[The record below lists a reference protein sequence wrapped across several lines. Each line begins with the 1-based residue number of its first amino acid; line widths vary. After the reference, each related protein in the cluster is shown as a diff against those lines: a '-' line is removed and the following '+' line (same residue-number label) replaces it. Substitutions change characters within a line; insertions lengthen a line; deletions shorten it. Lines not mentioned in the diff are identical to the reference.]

1 MVNRLDVGLDDW
13 RNNRSSGS
21 ISSSGSSR
29 LSTPKISSRLDSDLD
44 EWKKKRK
51 IQAEQESARIAE
63 EERLKA
69 EQTTPPV
76 AKPVD
81 QMEYEKKS
89 WEDRTLFE
97 KTKSVIKEIP
107 NTILKVAEPASKK
120 YNDFWTKN
128 SLAFNERYREPDPTG
143 QGAWKNP
150 TLEKYNDPNTSEEEK
165 DLIRKQVAENDIQD
179 DPILQKLNTETG
191 KKITTFIV
199 DKTSNLGIKEQ
210 AFKEAIN
217 PFSDRTYKEAYDEMI
232 TKRNDPNNNMFQRV
246 AFGLQDSGFQ
256 SLIGTALYV
265 IPYVGKPLANAYY
278 AAISAGSQIKEKGRA
293 ESTTDIMIDTAGDNL
308 LSGVAESLLKSVSK
322 VGAKGL
328 WGGIQNFSK
337 GFKVEGS
344 TEVLQTLGKL
354 GNAYMNSPTDED
366 RAKVI
371 QDTKEY
377 ITKGGMVEELAVAG
391 ISGGGITSLAGA
403 LNNQQTNP
411 NIIEVKGETPI
422 EEEEP
427 LPKEEAPVT
436 VPVEN
441 QDKITGFLDTISKG
455 DTATIEETASTLSS
469 EELNQVVSVLD
480 RASEQGT
487 PAQKAVIA
495 EHKSLVQGLAENKNK
510 KITGTIGRD
519 IMEDSKTFNDL
530 NETERSEAV
539 KIIDKMSEA
548 EHETAPKAKAMRET
562 INSNNSIIKEA
573 IERTGEM
580 KEELLK
586 KKKVAETP
594 QEKKEIQT
602 QIDELDDQKFAF
614 KRAENKT
621 DISDVIET
629 MSPELVKSMKNL
641 TQTENGRII
650 TNNKQSYE
658 RTNNNLGRTNN
669 AGGNAGSLSVGKNKP
684 TGVGVGSQANGSK
697 EGRVGS
703 NNVSDNGKRVSDRQ
717 QLTKEHTEQQLS
729 DEDMLSGEK
738 TSQTQQLKPI
748 TVAGKEKIKT
758 STEKAVYGREAVRF
772 MKGKYENTPF
782 TTNGII
788 FELSDIGENEAEKAD
803 ELSLERVKEF
813 IEEAKANK
821 YELSAPFGYVNG
833 QIGVD
838 LVFKAGKKNVVIQG
852 RYYNY
857 LSKKYK
863 NLRLIAN
870 NPNDPVAIYN
880 GDNFEGVIMPL
891 AEDEDMPIINFP
903 KKEQNISK
911 IEGFGEIDFDN
922 ATFKPE
928 KGVEK
933 DSQFKAM
940 SLDLVNDILELK
952 NKTEKEFDKAI
963 KGLSQRFQ
971 IEIYKIY
978 ENKYGEY
985 PIGFINLSDN
995 PFEWQHEEAGSIVW
1009 EVAQAETDPVETLV
1023 SPNLDD
1029 IIETLHNL
1037 KSRGKSSKIIQSDI
1051 QYDVEGTR
1059 PNTETKKYTKAEIEE
1074 LAMSKDEFT
1083 EAEKNI
1089 LRQYEGSGGQKD
1101 GEGRGVLDEY
1111 YTPKPIID
1119 KIWKLVEQNIDG
1131 NIDSVIEPS
1140 VGTGRFLEGAPKDA
1154 TKSGFET
1161 NPISAKI
1168 AKVLTGANIVNMP
1181 FEDMF
1186 IDPKGKKKDYPA
1198 GLISVVVGNPPYGSH
1213 RGKYKGL
1220 GEEPNIGRYEDYF
1233 IKRSLD
1239 LVRNGGI
1246 VAMVVPSGFLRGK
1259 IDYAKREIAKL
1270 GELVDAYRL
1279 PNGSFGT
1286 TDVGTDIVIFKK
1298 GLSSD
1303 TNMMREL
1310 TLNSNDEFFTQ
1321 NPDKVLG
1328 AEGERKGRFGMEKH
1342 VEGTL
1347 EEAMEKLTIDE
1358 VVAEQQAVEEFEDE
1372 DKEAVEMEQPFTP
1385 EIEKEAVKKT
1395 RIAKVKKTRAQVA
1408 KKDVLVKGVLKRNE
1422 EEPHIV
1428 EGIKKG
1434 AVKTFTQGEKLSE
1447 QDQKFLQLTEED
1459 GSINGMSLSETEKET
1474 LNQYEGN
1481 FYTDFNYYQGDI
1493 YDKLQVLEQEHNA
1506 GRIEDE
1512 QYERQKAGLEA
1523 IKPEAMPINKITL
1536 LPIDRLA
1543 KDIKRANGKSLID
1556 GFANWLE
1563 TLPYDA
1569 LEGSSRWEIAG
1580 YLNGQPVRGGSV
1592 EQNVKESTRR
1602 RRMGNKLFKKYY
1614 NEELEANDQQTIAD
1628 NFNKTFNSYVKP
1640 DYSEYPLDV
1649 ELFGKFYGKDFEM
1662 RDIQMEGAAFLVNK
1676 GVGLLAYEVGVGK
1689 TLAGIA
1695 AISNVMKKGWAKRPL
1710 IIVPKN
1716 LKSKWISDL
1725 AESMPNVKIN
1735 DLSNLGGNFKYKG
1748 KPEDLR
1754 IADGTIS
1761 VITED
1766 GFKRIGFQDDTYS
1779 RLTANLEDVLYEDK
1793 KKSKRSKEI
1802 DKAKTEEIIG
1812 KATRKTDFPL
1822 TFEQLG
1828 FDHITID
1835 EAHRSKNI
1843 FSKAK
1848 AKGEKG
1854 KSANEYGA
1862 IHGAMSERGLKTYLA
1877 TQYIL
1882 EQNNGRN
1889 VFLLTATP
1897 FSNSPIEIYSM
1908 LSLMA
1913 KKRLEG
1919 LGIKNINDFIS
1930 MFCEIET
1937 RYAIK
1942 ANGSVQLSDQVRKFT
1957 NLQQLQKLVREYI
1970 DFRTGE
1976 EAGVPR
1982 PTKRKITPHLK
1993 MNAMQAE
2000 YVEKAQ
2006 ELFSPKYKQ
2015 EGGTLLAISELQKI
2029 TFSPYLSR
2037 YFTGSVSNVSPKD
2050 IVENSPKIKYAVE
2063 AIKKAHEVNPNVGQ
2077 IIFSEKGVELFR
2089 PIRDYFIK
2097 ELKYKANEVEI
2108 IDSSCSDAVKDDI
2121 QDRFQNG
2128 EVKILLASGTVKEGV
2143 DLQKNSTDLYNLY
2156 LQWNPTDM
2164 IQAEGRTW
2172 RQGSYYDN
2180 VRIHYP
2186 LIQNSIDPFIFQK
2199 LEEKASRISN
2209 VFSYKGDSLDVS
2221 DIDFENM
2228 KFELITDPV
2237 MRVEAKYQY
2246 DKAEIDNKFTVAEA
2260 EIAFMERR
2268 TGKIAELKSDIESYT
2283 ERKKEAIAQDDES
2296 DVAYYSDKLTK
2307 RKAELKEEQDKL
2319 DKKGIKVEEVN
2330 KEIEAKKAELET
2342 IKAEREKLSEQLQ
2355 VDLEEAREQKYQVIS
2370 GTNDF
2375 NNMLDFMGN
2384 KEFFTHDGKEY
2395 IGRLP
2400 ASFKKGAIHDNVA
2413 DKDAYARLMMVRT
2426 PYAEFE
2432 KTTKKLLK
2440 QHGLKM
2446 NVEMFHSIMDTMTN
2460 EKVMGITWGDT
2471 IGAVEFVTAF
2481 TAHHEVLH
2489 AVEDA
2494 LIRSKIISRQMG
2506 YEIKQLPEFARFDI
2520 DTLNELT
2527 AKQVGGNSENMS
2539 EMREKRAELFEQ
2551 YVDRKQQL
2559 SLPQKL
2565 KEYFAYVF
2573 KQFLR
2578 VHGFLKQV
2586 GMMSFFDQLYYGK
2599 SKGEQTIIDQ
2609 NFIKRMTRYEM
2620 DEKGKMKK
2628 TLNLSELEI
2637 AMEFGGNL
2645 PSYKAEQ
2652 EAQEAPQK
2660 PLVKDGHISVSELY
2674 RRVYNEFYEGKVP
2687 AMNSLEDEKLTRG
2700 MTKRAFTLGKRYST
2714 KTTKENY
2721 KQVQKDV
2728 RNYIV
2733 KNIPPKHR
2741 GELLRAVINAKSKAD
2756 VDIVIDKVNEMVE
2769 KGKGREIAS
2778 QKKDL
2783 MKLVYEIFLARGMT
2797 EKSTGRVNGAML
2809 RQAVQHVAKND
2820 GRVKMR
2826 QLTVPEL
2833 EELKTIAQTLKQDK
2847 LGRIIL
2853 INEIKREKLNDLLP
2867 EELQGKEF
2875 VTMGDIE
2882 NSIVN
2887 SDISSGMFGLFN
2899 KNLLRAGR
2907 LAMIKNELTKK
2918 MYDKFTTADRNTAN
2932 QAEAFDKKIAEM
2944 YKKATGKLTSFR
2956 DKETDQKVIDYLE
2969 GRTNGETLNENEM
2982 ALANEIVQ
2990 FYADSIEVMKPNRL
3004 RKYYFTHTRQNFL
3017 ESVQSV
3023 GFKQTVSEFFNQ
3035 EFMQD
3040 FYSDLPPEIAANLEY
3055 IVANRVFNPFGLP
3068 RKGKRFSQDLRKAL
3082 QTYSRVYFTKKN
3094 FDKLYAQSNAVL
3106 TILPPNM
3113 QAFFRRYL
3121 QSSKGRPE
3129 GRAFN
3134 PAIKRV
3140 VEIATTWEYIKLLG
3154 GNLASGFFNIAVGLV
3169 DNYAAMGI
3177 ITKDS
3182 LVIGHGRY
3190 ITPKGYQMINKYRVT
3205 GQNITYEMTQLMHTI
3220 PEIGNKILFFQLGI
3234 GEHYLRGTAFL
3245 SLLTHEEFKAGEV
3258 SDKRMS
3264 EIRHRIGEAQPLY
3277 GKFDSPVYGRHVI
3290 GKTFYM
3296 FLTWLPTRIENWVNW
3311 VKGAGSAL
3319 KNEKSIM
3326 DKTINNKDLGKVI
3339 RFISAFI
3346 LMSLMFGDRDRWKR
3360 EVDQYKY
3367 LFSIGY
3373 WVNLMNPTT
3382 KPVWKDVINIGLM
3395 FKYLANQE
3403 EYTKDGTDYES
3414 GDMKW
3419 QIYLKRLIE
3428 PTAVKRIEQGKN
3440 VLLEGWLPSEEE
3452 TVNKYQYYNSQN

>member
-1 MVNRLDVGLDDW
+1 MANRLEIGLEDW
-13 RNNRSSGS
+13 RNNRSSTS
-21 ISSSGSSR
+21 APSR
-29 LSTPKISSRLDSDLD
+29 LNNKTTNRLGSDLD

-51 IQAEQESARIAE
+51 IQAELEAQQA
-63 EERLKA
+63 
-69 EQTTPPV
+69 TPPV

-81 QMEYEKKS
+81 QVEYEKKGVLRS
-89 WEDRTLFE
+89 AMDTFSSQVLGMGELLGTGL
-97 KTKSVIKEIP
+97 KTKSEQIIRSNQQALDEGQAPNAIVRHQYKSNIFLAEKAIKAERAIENFFGEKRELVEEHGEI
-107 NTILKVAEPASKK
+107 NKEYLNFRKEDGKIDGKSFLEPAKVLHLGAQAAG
-120 YNDFWTKN
+120 
-128 SLAFNERYREPDPTG
+128 SLIPALGIGLVTRDPRALQVTMG
-143 QGAWKNP
+143 FV
-150 TLEKYNDPNTSEEEK
+150 EKGDAVKSYSEKLAEEK
-165 DLIRKQVAENDIQD
+165 GVSIDKLSGKDWDKIDEMSDYYGLVSGALESIVPARFISQVG
-179 DPILQKLNTETG
+179 G
-191 KKITTFIV
+191 KKVLEGMVKKWIYSVPAET
-199 DKTSNLGIKEQ
+199 LRG
-210 AFKEAIN
+210 AFTEGG
-217 PFSDRTYKEAYDEMI
+217 TE
-232 TKRNDPNNNMFQRV
+232 
-246 AFGLQDSGFQ
+246 GLQRLLQ
-256 SLIGTALYV
+256 NV
-265 IPYVGKPLANAYY
+265 IA
-278 AAISAGSQIKEKGRA
+278 KE
-293 ESTTDIMIDTAGDNL
+293 S
-308 LSGVAESLLKSVSK
+308 
-322 VGAKGL
+322 
-328 WGGIQNFSK
+328 
-337 GFKVEGS
+337 
-344 TEVLQTLGKL
+344 
-354 GNAYMNSPTDED
+354 
-366 RAKVI
+366 
-371 QDTKEY
+371 
-377 ITKGGMVEELAVAG
+377 G
-391 ISGGGITSLAGA
+391 ISPNQDLWEGVIEEAAAGA
-403 LNNQQTNP
+403 LGGGVTGFFGGVAQKTIPFQQP
-411 NIIEVKGETPI
+411 AQPQEDRE
-422 EEEEP
+422 
-427 LPKEEAPVT
+427 LPKEPDTIPPPPEAPQGTPVT
-436 VPVEN
+436 APVEN
-441 QDKITGFLDTISKG
+441 GNKITDFLDTINSG
-455 DTATIEETASTLSS
+455 DEVAIEETASTLSS

-487 PAQKAVIA
+487 PEQKAVIA
-495 EHKSLVQGLAENKNK
+495 EHKSLVQELAENKTNK
-510 KITGTIGRD
+510 INGTVGKD
-519 IMEDSKTFNDL
+519 LVEDTKDFNNL
-530 NETERSEAV
+530 NETERNEAV
-539 KIIDKMSEA
+539 KIIDKISET

-580 KEELLK
+580 KTELLK
-586 KKKVAETP
+586 RKKEAETP

-602 QIDELDDQKFAF
+602 QIDELDEQKFDF

-621 DISDVIET
+621 DIADVIEA
-629 MSPELVKSMKNL
+629 MSPELKKSMKNL
-641 TQTENGRII
+641 TPTVKGRII
-650 TNNKQSYE
+650 SNNKQSYE
-658 RTNNNLGRTNN
+658 RTNNNLGRTDN
-669 AGGNAGSLSVGKNKP
+669 AGGNAGALQVGESKSEVSGRSDTKDVKSSKRASGND
-684 TGVGVGSQANGSK
+684 NG
-697 EGRVGS
+697 
-703 NNVSDNGKRVSDRQ
+703 NNGKRVSKRQ
-717 QLTKEHTEQQLS
+717 QLETSKE
-729 DEDMLSGEK
+729 DEDYTEDPK
-738 TSQTQQLKPI
+738 KYDER
-748 TVAGKEKIKT
+748 VAKYQGKLRADNVNAPEGRVKVIKKGFEKIKDVQHVGFY
-758 STEKAVYGREAVRF
+758 SYQSKDNYVMQVITEEDGQ
-772 MKGKYENTPF
+772 KGYVDVEEYKDSESLQKRIVSLLEEKY
-782 TTNGII
+782 
-788 FELSDIGENEAEKAD
+788 FESDIEIIEKYREFFNRAFEIYNE
-803 ELSLERVKEF
+803 
-813 IEEAKANK
+813 IEET
-821 YELSAPFGYVNG
+821 
-833 QIGVD
+833 
-838 LVFKAGKKNVVIQG
+838 
-852 RYYNY
+852 
-857 LSKKYK
+857 
-863 NLRLIAN
+863 
-870 NPNDPVAIYN
+870 NPALMVADVQERAIKQ
-880 GDNFEGVIMPL
+880 L
-891 AEDEDMPIINFP
+891 
-903 KKEQNISK
+903 KKEMSLTKEQADLILKEITYMGEGIPEDYSKFLIHSQGFFDEMAEIESK
-911 IEGFGEIDFDN
+911 IHWENVD
-922 ATFKPE
+922 
-928 KGVEK
+928 
-933 DSQFKAM
+933 KA
-940 SLDLVNDILELK
+940 LGN
-952 NKTEKEFDKAI
+952 EKE
-963 KGLSQRFQ
+963 
-971 IEIYKIY
+971 YKLKDLKTLGGI
-978 ENKYGEY
+978 
-985 PIGFINLSDN
+985 PITHISN
-995 PFEWQHEEAGSIVW
+995 E
-1009 EVAQAETDPVETLV
+1009 
-1023 SPNLDD
+1023 
-1029 IIETLHNL
+1029 
-1037 KSRGKSSKIIQSDI
+1037 
-1051 QYDVEGTR
+1051 
-1059 PNTETKKYTKAEIEE
+1059 ETKKYTKAEIEE

-1101 GEGRGVLDEY
+1101 GAGRGVLDEY

-1154 TKSGFET
+1154 TKSGFEI

-1233 IKRSLD
+1233 IKRSLE
-1239 LVRNGGI
+1239 LTREGGI

-1259 IDYAKREIAKL
+1259 ESYAKEQIAKL

-1298 GLSSD
+1298 RPVLTGKDSEERLPIV
-1303 TNMMREL
+1303 MRQR
-1310 TLNSNDEFFTQ
+1310 TISNDMFFRDVMNQ
-1321 NPDKVLG
+1321 EKVLG
-1328 AEGERKGRFGMEKH
+1328 TATTRKGRFGLENYT
-1342 VEGTL
+1342 EGTL
-1347 EEAMEKLTIDE
+1347 EEAMDKLTIDE
-1358 VVAEQQAVEEFEDE
+1358 VVAEQQAIEEFEDE

-1408 KKDVLVKGVLKRNE
+1408 KKDVLVKGILKRNE

-1434 AVKTFTQGEKLSE
+1434 AVKTFSQGEKLSE

-1459 GSINGMSLSETEKET
+1459 GSINGMELSEEEKET

-1493 YDKLQVLEQEHNA
+1493 YDKLQVLEQEHDA
-1506 GRIEDE
+1506 GRMEDK

-1543 KDIKRANGKSLID
+1543 KELKLSNGKTLVD
-1556 GFANWLE
+1556 GFSEWLE
-1563 TLPYDA
+1563 SLPYDA

-1592 EQNVKESTRR
+1592 EQNVKERTRR

-1614 NEELEANDQQTIAD
+1614 NEELEANDQKNIVD
-1628 NFNKTFNSYVKP
+1628 SFNRTFNSYVKP
-1640 DYSEYPLDV
+1640 DYAKYPLDV
-1649 ELFGKFYGKDFEM
+1649 ELFGKFYGKDFEI

-1695 AISNVMKKGWAKRPL
+1695 AISNVMQKGWAKRPL

-1716 LKSKWISDL
+1716 LKSKWIRDL

-1748 KPEDLR
+1748 DPSTLGIGE
-1754 IADGTIS
+1754 GTIS

-1766 GFKRIGFQDDTYS
+1766 GFKRIGFTDETYAK
-1779 RLTANLEDVLYEDK
+1779 LTDNLEDVLYDNG
-1793 KKSKRSKEI
+1793 KKSKRGKEI
-1802 DKAKTEEIIG
+1802 DKAKTEEIVG
-1812 KATRKTDFPL
+1812 KATRKTDFPV

-1862 IHGAMSERGLKTYLA
+1862 INGAMSERGLKTYLA

-1882 EQNNGRN
+1882 SKSGGRN

-1897 FSNSPIEIYSM
+1897 FNNSPIEIYSM

-1913 KKRLEG
+1913 KNRLEG

-1942 ANGSVQLSDQVRKFT
+1942 ANGNVQLSDQVRKFS

-2037 YFTGSVSNVSPKD
+2037 YNTKPITSISAKE

-2063 AIKKAHEVNPNVGQ
+2063 AIRKAHEVNPNVGQ

-2089 PIRDYFIK
+2089 PIRDYFVK
-2097 ELKYKANEVEI
+2097 ELKYKASEVEI

-2121 QDRFQNG
+2121 QNRFQNG
-2128 EVKILLASGTVKEGV
+2128 EVKVLLASGTVKEGV

-2246 DKAEIDNKFTVAEA
+2246 DKAEVDNKFTVAEA

-2268 TGKIAELKSDIESYT
+2268 TGKISEIKSDIESYT
-2283 ERKKEAIAQDDES
+2283 ERKKEAIERDDES
-2296 DVAYYSDKLTK
+2296 DVAYYSDKLVK

-2319 DKKGIKVEEVN
+2319 DKKGVNVEEVS

-2342 IKAEREKLSEQLQ
+2342 IKSTREKLYEQFQ
-2355 VDLEEAREQKYQVIS
+2355 ADAEVAKEQKYQVIS

-2384 KEFFTHDGKEY
+2384 KEFFTHKGEEY

-2520 DTLNELT
+2520 DTLNRLT
-2527 AKQVGGNSENMS
+2527 AKRAGGNPKNME

-2674 RRVYNEFYEGKVP
+2674 RRVYNEFYEGKAP
-2687 AMNSLEDEKLTRG
+2687 AMNSLEDEKLTKG
-2700 MTKRAFTLGKRYST
+2700 MTKRAFTLGKRYGT

-2721 KQVQKDV
+2721 RQVQKDV

-2826 QLTVPEL
+2826 QLTIPEL

-2875 VTMGDIE
+2875 ITMGDIE
-2882 NSIVN
+2882 SSLVN

-2907 LAMIKNELTKK
+2907 LAMIKNEITKK
-2918 MYDKFTTADRNTAN
+2918 MYDKFTTADRHAAD
-2932 QAEAFDKKIAEM
+2932 QMEAFDKKIAEM

-2956 DKETDQKVIDYLE
+2956 DKKTDQKVIDYLE
-2969 GRTNGETLNENEM
+2969 GVTDGATLDENEM
-2982 ALANEIVQ
+2982 TLANEIVQ

-3068 RKGKRFSQDLRKAL
+3068 RKGKRFSQNLRKAL
-3082 QTYSRVYFTKKN
+3082 QTYARVYFTKKN

-3129 GRAFN
+3129 GRAFS
-3134 PAIKRV
+3134 PAIKKV
-3140 VEIATTWEYIKLLG
+3140 VETATTWEYIKLLG

-3220 PEIGNKILFFQLGI
+3220 PEMGNKILFFQLGI

-3319 KNEKSIM
+3319 KNEKGIM
-3326 DKTINNKDLGKVI
+3326 DKTIKNKDLGKLI
-3339 RFISAFI
+3339 RFVSAFVV
-3346 LMSLMFGDRDRWKR
+3346 MSLLFGDRERWKR
-3360 EVDQYKY
+3360 EVDQYKD

-3382 KPVWKDVINIGLM
+3382 KPVWKDVINIGLIL
-3395 FKYLANQE
+3395 KYLANQE

-3419 QIYLKRLIE
+3419 QVYLKRLIE
-3428 PTAVKRIEQGKN
+3428 PTAVKRAEQGKN
-3440 VLLEGWLPSEEE
+3440 ILLEGWLPSEEEE
-3452 TVNKYQYYNSQN
+3452 TVNKYQYYNSQR

>member
-1 MVNRLDVGLDDW
+1 MANRLEIGLEDW
-13 RNNRSSGS
+13 RNNRSSTS
-21 ISSSGSSR
+21 DPSR
-29 LSTPKISSRLDSDLD
+29 LNNKTTNRLGSDLD

-51 IQAEQESARIAE
+51 IQAELEAQQA
-63 EERLKA
+63 
-69 EQTTPPV
+69 TPPV

-81 QMEYEKKS
+81 QVEYEKKGVLRS
-89 WEDRTLFE
+89 AMDTFSSQVLGMGELLGTGL
-97 KTKSVIKEIP
+97 KTKSEQIIRSNQQALDEGQAPNAIVRHQYKSNIFLAEKAIKAERAIENFFGEKRELVEEHGEI
-107 NTILKVAEPASKK
+107 NKEYLNFRKEDGKIDGKSFLEPAKVLHLGAQAAG
-120 YNDFWTKN
+120 
-128 SLAFNERYREPDPTG
+128 SLIPALGIGLVTRDPRALQVTMG
-143 QGAWKNP
+143 FV
-150 TLEKYNDPNTSEEEK
+150 EKGDAVKSYSEKLAEEK
-165 DLIRKQVAENDIQD
+165 GVSIDKLSGKDWDKIDEMSDYYGLVSGALESIVPARFISQVG
-179 DPILQKLNTETG
+179 G
-191 KKITTFIV
+191 KKVLEGMVKKWIYSVPAET
-199 DKTSNLGIKEQ
+199 LRG
-210 AFKEAIN
+210 AFTEGG
-217 PFSDRTYKEAYDEMI
+217 TE
-232 TKRNDPNNNMFQRV
+232 
-246 AFGLQDSGFQ
+246 GLQRLLQ
-256 SLIGTALYV
+256 NV
-265 IPYVGKPLANAYY
+265 IA
-278 AAISAGSQIKEKGRA
+278 KE
-293 ESTTDIMIDTAGDNL
+293 S
-308 LSGVAESLLKSVSK
+308 
-322 VGAKGL
+322 
-328 WGGIQNFSK
+328 
-337 GFKVEGS
+337 
-344 TEVLQTLGKL
+344 
-354 GNAYMNSPTDED
+354 
-366 RAKVI
+366 
-371 QDTKEY
+371 
-377 ITKGGMVEELAVAG
+377 G
-391 ISGGGITSLAGA
+391 ISQNQDLGEGVIEEAAAGA
-403 LNNQQTNP
+403 LGGGVTGFFGGVAQKTIPFQQP
-411 NIIEVKGETPI
+411 AQPQEDRE
-422 EEEEP
+422 
-427 LPKEEAPVT
+427 LPKEPDTIPPPPEAPQGTPVT
-436 VPVEN
+436 APVEN
-441 QDKITGFLDTISKG
+441 GNKITDFLDTINSG
-455 DTATIEETASTLSS
+455 DEVAIEETASTLSS

-487 PAQKAVIA
+487 PEQKAVIA
-495 EHKSLVQGLAENKNK
+495 EHKSLVQELAENKTNK
-510 KITGTIGRD
+510 INGTVVKD
-519 IMEDSKTFNDL
+519 LVEDTKDFNNL
-530 NETERSEAV
+530 NETERNEAV
-539 KIIDKMSEA
+539 KIIDKISET

-602 QIDELDDQKFAF
+602 QIDKLDDQKFAF

-629 MSPELVKSMKNL
+629 MSPELKKSMKNL

-703 NNVSDNGKRVSDRQ
+703 DNVSDNGKRVSDRQ

-821 YELSAPFGYVNG
+821 YELSAPFGYSG
-833 QIGVD
+833 YSGTDFI
-838 LVFKAGKKNVVIQG
+838 FKAGDHNVALQG

-857 LSKKYK
+857 LAKKYK
-863 NLRLIAN
+863 NLRLVADGA
-870 NPNDPVAIYN
+870 NDPVAIYN
-880 GDNFEGVIMPL
+880 GEKFEGVIMPTIIRDKDIIKKF
-891 AEDEDMPIINFP
+891 DETQQEKVAKAVEEHIKPR
-903 KKEQNISK
+903 
-911 IEGFGEIDFDN
+911 IE
-922 ATFKPE
+922 
-928 KGVEK
+928 
-933 DSQFKAM
+933 KAMGNM
-940 SLDLVNDILELK
+940 SLDLTGSIFALREME
-952 NKTEKEFDKAI
+952 EKDFDKVI

-985 PIGFINLSDN
+985 PIGFINLSDS

-1083 EAEKNI
+1083 DEEKNI

-1154 TKSGFET
+1154 TKSGFEI

-1358 VVAEQQAVEEFEDE
+1358 VVAEQQAIEEFEDE

-1434 AVKTFTQGEKLSE
+1434 AVKTFSQGEKLSE

-1506 GRIEDE
+1506 GRMEDK

-1543 KDIKRANGKSLID
+1543 KDLKLANGKTLVD
-1556 GFANWLE
+1556 GFSEWLE
-1563 TLPYDA
+1563 SLPYDA

-1592 EQNVKESTRR
+1592 EQNVKERTRR

-1614 NEELEANDQQTIAD
+1614 NEELEANDQKNIVD
-1628 NFNKTFNSYVKP
+1628 SFNRTFNSYVKP
-1640 DYSEYPLDV
+1640 DYAKYPLDV
-1649 ELFGKFYGKDFEM
+1649 ELFGKFYDKDFEI

-1695 AISNVMKKGWAKRPL
+1695 AISNVMQKGWAKRPL

-1716 LKSKWISDL
+1716 LKSKWIRDL

-1748 KPEDLR
+1748 DPSTLGIGE
-1754 IADGTIS
+1754 GTIS

-1766 GFKRIGFQDDTYS
+1766 GFKRLGFTDETYS
-1779 RLTANLEDVLYEDK
+1779 RLTDNLEDVLYDNS
-1793 KKSKRSKEI
+1793 KKSKRGKEL
-1802 DKAKTEEIIG
+1802 DKAKTEEIVG
-1812 KATRKTDFPL
+1812 KATRKTDFPV

-1848 AKGEKG
+1848 VKGERG
-1854 KSANEYGA
+1854 QGANEYGA

-1897 FSNSPIEIYSM
+1897 FNNSPIEIYSM

-1913 KKRLEG
+1913 KARLEG

-1942 ANGSVQLSDQVRKFT
+1942 ANGNVQLSDQVRKFS

-2037 YFTGSVSNVSPKD
+2037 YNTKPITSISAKE

-2063 AIKKAHEVNPNVGQ
+2063 AIRKAHEVNPNVGQ

-2089 PIRDYFIK
+2089 PIRDYFVK
-2097 ELKYKANEVEI
+2097 ELKYKASEVEI

-2128 EVKILLASGTVKEGV
+2128 EVKVLLASGTVKEGV

-2246 DKAEIDNKFTVAEA
+2246 DRAEVDNKFTVAEA

-2307 RKAELKEEQDKL
+2307 RKAELKEEQEKL

-2342 IKAEREKLSEQLQ
+2342 IKAEREKLYEQFQ
-2355 VDLEEAREQKYQVIS
+2355 ADAEVAKEQKYQVIS

-2375 NNMLDFMGN
+2375 NTMLSFMGN

-2446 NVEMFHSIMDTMTN
+2446 NVEMFHKIVDKATG
-2460 EKVMGITWGDT
+2460 ERALGVTWGDT
-2471 IGAVEFVTAF
+2471 IGGVKFVTQF
-2481 TAHHEVLH
+2481 TAHHEFMH
-2489 AVEDA
+2489 AIEDI
-2494 LIRSKIISRQMG
+2494 LISNKVNN
-2506 YEIKQLPEFARFDI
+2506 KNQLPEFERFDI

-2559 SLPQKL
+2559 SLPQRL

-2573 KQFLR
+2573 RQFILI
-2578 VHGFLKQV
+2578 HNFTNKID
-2586 GMMSFFDQLYYGK
+2586 MMSFFDQLYYGK
-2599 SKGEQTIIDQ
+2599 SKEEKTIIDQ
-2609 NFIKRMTRYEM
+2609 NFIKKMTQYEM
-2620 DEKGKMKK
+2620 NEKGQMKK
-2628 TLNLSELEI
+2628 ILNVSELDI
-2637 AMEFGGNL
+2637 AMEFGDNL
-2645 PSYKAEQ
+2645 PSYK

-2674 RRVYNEFYEGKVP
+2674 RRVYNEFYEGKAP
-2687 AMNSLEDEKLTRG
+2687 AMNSLEDEKLTKG

-2721 KQVQKDV
+2721 RQVQKDV

-2826 QLTVPEL
+2826 QLTIPEL

-2853 INEIKREKLNDLLP
+2853 IDKLKQNKLNDLLP
-2867 EELQGKEF
+2867 ETLQGKEF
-2875 VTMGDIE
+2875 ITMGDIE
-2882 NSIVN
+2882 ESIAGE
-2887 SDISSGMFGLFN
+2887 ISAPWFGKHD
-2899 KNLLRAGR
+2899 KNLYRAGR
-2907 LAMIKNELTKK
+2907 LVMIKNEITKK
-2918 MYDKFTTADRNTAN
+2918 MYDKFTTAERHTAD
-2932 QAEAFDKKIAEM
+2932 QMEAFDKKIAEM

-2956 DKETDQKVIDYLE
+2956 NKETDQKVIDYLE
-2969 GRTNGETLNENEM
+2969 GITNEETLDENEM

-3017 ESVQSV
+3017 ESVKTV
-3023 GFKQTVSEFFNQ
+3023 GFKQTVSEFFNK
-3035 EFMQD
+3035 EFLED
-3040 FYSDLPPEIAANLEY
+3040 IYKDLPPEIAANLEF

-3068 RKGKRFSQDLRKAL
+3068 RKGKRFSQNLRKAL
-3082 QTYSRVYFTKKN
+3082 QTYARVYFTKKN

-3106 TILPPNM
+3106 TILPKNM
-3113 QAFFRRYL
+3113 RIFFRRYV
-3121 QSSKGRPE
+3121 QSAKGRPE
-3129 GRAFN
+3129 GTNFS
-3134 PAIKRV
+3134 PWIKSTLDKV
-3140 VEIATTWEYIKLLG
+3140 VTWEYIKILG
-3154 GNLASGFFNIAVGLV
+3154 LNLASGFFNIAVGLV

-3182 LVIGHGRY
+3182 LVVGHGRY
-3190 ITPKGYQMINKYRVT
+3190 ITPKGYKMIKKYRVT

-3220 PEIGNKILFFQLGI
+3220 PEMGNKILFFQLGI

-3277 GKFDSPVYGRHVI
+3277 GGFDSPVYSRHVV

-3339 RFISAFI
+3339 RFTAAFI
-3346 LMSLMFGDRDRWKR
+3346 VMSLMFGDRDRWKR
-3360 EVDQYKY
+3360 EVEQYRS
-3367 LFSIGY
+3367 LLDIGY
-3373 WVNLMNPTT
+3373 WVNLLNPNT
-3382 KPVWKDVINIGLM
+3382 KAVWRDVINIGLV

-3452 TVNKYQYYNSQN
+3452 ETVNKYQYYNSQN

>member
-1 MVNRLDVGLDDW
+1 MANRLLDGFSSWQQGKAVSGTGRVPVKLQKNKLVSGFDDW
-13 RNNRSSGS
+13 Q
-21 ISSSGSSR
+21 
-29 LSTPKISSRLDSDLD
+29 
-44 EWKKKRK
+44 KKRK
-51 IQAEQESARIAE
+51 PQVDKVNEAILAERARATE
-63 EERLKA
+63 
-69 EQTTPPV
+69 PPV
-76 AKPVD
+76 SKPVD
-81 QMEYEKKS
+81 QVEYEKKGVLRS
-89 WEDRTLFE
+89 AMDTFSSQVLGMGELLGTGL
-97 KTKSVIKEIP
+97 KTKSEQIIRSNQQALDEGQAPNAIVRHQYKSNIFLAEKAIKAERAIENFFGEKRELVEEHGEI
-107 NTILKVAEPASKK
+107 NKEYLNFRKEDGKIDGKSFLEPAKVLHLGAQAAG
-120 YNDFWTKN
+120 
-128 SLAFNERYREPDPTG
+128 SLIPALGIGLVTRDPRALQVTMG
-143 QGAWKNP
+143 FV
-150 TLEKYNDPNTSEEEK
+150 EKGDAVKSYSEKLAEEK
-165 DLIRKQVAENDIQD
+165 GVSIDKLSGKDWDKIDEMSDYYGLVSGALESIVPARFISQVG
-179 DPILQKLNTETG
+179 G
-191 KKITTFIV
+191 KKVLEGMVKKWIYSVPAET
-199 DKTSNLGIKEQ
+199 LRG
-210 AFKEAIN
+210 AFTEGG
-217 PFSDRTYKEAYDEMI
+217 TE
-232 TKRNDPNNNMFQRV
+232 
-246 AFGLQDSGFQ
+246 GLQRLAQ
-256 SLIGTALYV
+256 NV
-265 IPYVGKPLANAYY
+265 IA
-278 AAISAGSQIKEKGRA
+278 KE
-293 ESTTDIMIDTAGDNL
+293 S
-308 LSGVAESLLKSVSK
+308 
-322 VGAKGL
+322 
-328 WGGIQNFSK
+328 
-337 GFKVEGS
+337 
-344 TEVLQTLGKL
+344 
-354 GNAYMNSPTDED
+354 
-366 RAKVI
+366 
-371 QDTKEY
+371 
-377 ITKGGMVEELAVAG
+377 G
-391 ISGGGITSLAGA
+391 ISPNQDLGEGVIEEAAAGA
-403 LNNQQTNP
+403 LGGGVTGFFGGVAQKTIPFQQP
-411 NIIEVKGETPI
+411 AQPQEDRE
-422 EEEEP
+422 
-427 LPKEEAPVT
+427 LPKEPDTIPPPPEAPQGTPVT
-436 VPVEN
+436 APVEN
-441 QDKITGFLDTISKG
+441 GNKITDFLDTINNG
-455 DTATIEETASTLSS
+455 DEVAIEETASTLSS

-487 PAQKAVIA
+487 PEQKAVIA
-495 EHKSLVQGLAENKNK
+495 EHKSLVQELAENKTNK
-510 KITGTIGRD
+510 INGTVGKD
-519 IMEDSKTFNDL
+519 LVEDTKDFNNL
-530 NETERSEAV
+530 NETERNEAV
-539 KIIDKMSEA
+539 KIIDKISET

-573 IERTGEM
+573 IERTGEL
-580 KEELLK
+580 KTELLK
-586 KKKVAETP
+586 RKKEAETP

-602 QIDELDDQKFAF
+602 QIDELDEQKFDF

-621 DISDVIET
+621 DIADVIEA
-629 MSPELVKSMKNL
+629 MSPELKKSMKNL
-641 TQTENGRII
+641 TPTVKGRII
-650 TNNKQSYE
+650 SNNKQSYE
-658 RTNNNLGRTNN
+658 RTNNNLGRTDN
-669 AGGNAGSLSVGKNKP
+669 AGGNAGALQVGESKSEVSGRSDTKDVKSSKRASGND
-684 TGVGVGSQANGSK
+684 NG
-697 EGRVGS
+697 
-703 NNVSDNGKRVSDRQ
+703 DNGKRVSKR
-717 QLTKEHTEQQLS
+717 
-729 DEDMLSGEK
+729 
-738 TSQTQQLKPI
+738 QQLKPKSKKSQDEQDHQDMLDERDR
-748 TVAGKEKIKT
+748 AYAE
-758 STEKAVYGREAVRF
+758 
-772 MKGKYENTPF
+772 YE
-782 TTNGII
+782 
-788 FELSDIGENEAEKAD
+788 
-803 ELSLERVKEF
+803 
-813 IEEAKANK
+813 
-821 YELSAPFGYVNG
+821 
-833 QIGVD
+833 
-838 LVFKAGKKNVVIQG
+838 
-852 RYYNY
+852 
-857 LSKKYK
+857 KKYK
-863 NLRLIAN
+863 TYESPEILDEDIKVSKGDYVIDRDGKLSVVISGNDEYFEGKNAYDENNKGYLRLQLFNSKGDVSYMGYAN
-870 NPNDPVAIYN
+870 QIRLATNEELMENGVA
-880 GDNFEGVIMPL
+880 
-891 AEDEDMPIINFP
+891 
-903 KKEQNISK
+903 
-911 IEGFGEIDFDN
+911 
-922 ATFKPE
+922 
-928 KGVEK
+928 VEEVKLK
-933 DSQFKAM
+933 D
-940 SLDLVNDILELK
+940 
-952 NKTEKEFDKAI
+952 
-963 KGLSQRFQ
+963 
-971 IEIYKIY
+971 
-978 ENKYGEY
+978 
-985 PIGFINLSDN
+985 
-995 PFEWQHEEAGSIVW
+995 
-1009 EVAQAETDPVETLV
+1009 
-1023 SPNLDD
+1023 
-1029 IIETLHNL
+1029 L
-1037 KSRGKSSKIIQSDI
+1037 KSFGGIPITH
-1051 QYDVEGTR
+1051 VT
-1059 PNTETKKYTKAEIEE
+1059 NTETKKYTKAEIEE
-1074 LAMSKDEFT
+1074 LAMSKDTFT
-1083 EAEKNI
+1083 DAEKDI

-1111 YTPKPIID
+1111 YTPKMIVD
-1119 KIWKLVEQNIDG
+1119 NVWSLVERHIAG
-1131 NIDSVIEPS
+1131 EITKIIEPS
-1140 VGTGRFLEGAPKDA
+1140 VGTGRFIEYANAGNSNLNAFGKQVEVVGY
-1154 TKSGFET
+1154 ET
-1161 NPISAKI
+1161 NPVSAKI
-1168 AKVLTGANIVNMP
+1168 AKVLNPKATIINKP
-1181 FEDMF
+1181 FEDLF
-1186 IDPKGKKKDYPA
+1186 IDEKGNKKKFESNA
-1198 GLISVVVGNPPYGSH
+1198 SVVIGNPPYGEH

-1220 GEEPNIGRYEDYF
+1220 GEETKIGRYEEYF

-1239 LVRNGGI
+1239 LTREGGI

-1259 IDYAKREIAKL
+1259 ESYAKEQIAKL

-1298 GLSSD
+1298 RPVLTGKDSEERLPIV
-1303 TNMMREL
+1303 MRQR
-1310 TLNSNDEFFTQ
+1310 TISNDMFFRDVMNQ
-1321 NPDKVLG
+1321 EKVLG
-1328 AEGERKGRFGMEKH
+1328 TATTRKGRFGLENYT
-1342 VEGTL
+1342 EGTL
-1347 EEAMEKLTIDE
+1347 EEAMTKLTNDE
-1358 VVAEQQAVEEFEDE
+1358 VVAEQQAIEEFEDE

-1434 AVKTFTQGEKLSE
+1434 AVKTFSQGEKLSE

-1459 GSINGMSLSETEKET
+1459 GSINGMELSEEEKET

-1506 GRIEDE
+1506 GRIEDK

-1543 KDIKRANGKSLID
+1543 KDLKLANGKTLVD
-1556 GFANWLE
+1556 GFSEWLE
-1563 TLPYDA
+1563 SLPYDA

-1592 EQNVKESTRR
+1592 EQNVKERTRR

-1614 NEELEANDQQTIAD
+1614 NEELEANDQKNIVD
-1628 NFNKTFNSYVKP
+1628 SFNRTFNSYVKP
-1640 DYSEYPLDV
+1640 DYAKYPLDV
-1649 ELFGKFYGKDFEM
+1649 ELFGKFYGKDFEI

-1695 AISNVMKKGWAKRPL
+1695 AISNVMQKGWAKRPL

-1716 LKSKWISDL
+1716 LKSKWIRDL

-1748 KPEDLR
+1748 DPSTLGIGE
-1754 IADGTIS
+1754 GTIS

-1766 GFKRIGFQDDTYS
+1766 GFKRIGFTDETYAK
-1779 RLTANLEDVLYEDK
+1779 LTDNLEDVLYDNG
-1793 KKSKRSKEI
+1793 KKSKRGKEI
-1802 DKAKTEEIIG
+1802 DKAKTEEIVG
-1812 KATRKTDFPL
+1812 KATRKTDFPV

-1848 AKGEKG
+1848 VKGERG
-1854 KSANEYGA
+1854 QGANEYGA

-1882 EQNNGRN
+1882 SKSGGRN

-1897 FSNSPIEIYSM
+1897 FNNSPIEIYSM

-1913 KKRLEG
+1913 KNRLEG

-1942 ANGSVQLSDQVRKFT
+1942 ANGNVQLSDQVRKFS

-1982 PTKRKITPHLK
+1982 PKKKKITPHLK
-1993 MNAMQAE
+1993 MNTMQAE

-2006 ELFSPKYKQ
+2006 ELFSSKFKQ

-2037 YFTGSVSNVSPKD
+2037 YNTKPITSISAKE

-2063 AIKKAHEVNPNVGQ
+2063 AIRKAHEVNPNVGQ

-2089 PIRDYFIK
+2089 PIRDYFVK
-2097 ELKYKANEVEI
+2097 ELKYKASEVEI

-2128 EVKILLASGTVKEGV
+2128 EVKVLLASGTVKEGV

-2268 TGKIAELKSDIESYT
+2268 TGKISEIKSDIESYT

-2296 DVAYYSDKLTK
+2296 DVAYYSDKLVK

-2342 IKAEREKLSEQLQ
+2342 IKAEREKLAEQFQ
-2355 VDLEEAREQKYQVIS
+2355 VDSEEAQEQKYQVIS

-2384 KEFFTHDGKEY
+2384 KEFFTHKGEEY

-2520 DTLNELT
+2520 DTLNRLT
-2527 AKQVGGNSENMS
+2527 AKRAGGNPKNME

-2674 RRVYNEFYEGKVP
+2674 RRVYNEFYEGKAP
-2687 AMNSLEDEKLTRG
+2687 AMNSLEDEKLTKG

-2721 KQVQKDV
+2721 RQVQKDV

-2826 QLTVPEL
+2826 QLTIPEL

-2875 VTMGDIE
+2875 ITMGDIE
-2882 NSIVN
+2882 SSLVN

-2907 LAMIKNELTKK
+2907 LAMIKNEITKK
-2918 MYDKFTTADRNTAN
+2918 MYDKFTTADRHAN
-2932 QAEAFDKKIAEM
+2932 DQMEAFDKKIAEM

-2956 DKETDQKVIDYLE
+2956 DKKTDQKVIDYLE
-2969 GRTNGETLNENEM
+2969 GVTDGATLDENEM
-2982 ALANEIVQ
+2982 TLANEIVQ

-3134 PAIKRV
+3134 PTIKRV
-3140 VEIATTWEYIKLLG
+3140 VETATTWEYIKLLG

-3220 PEIGNKILFFQLGI
+3220 PEMGNKILFFQLGI

-3319 KNEKSIM
+3319 KNEKGIM
-3326 DKTINNKDLGKVI
+3326 DKTIKNKDLGKLI
-3339 RFISAFI
+3339 RFVSAFVV
-3346 LMSLMFGDRDRWKR
+3346 MSLLFGDRERWKR
-3360 EVDQYKY
+3360 EVDQYKD

-3382 KPVWKDVINIGLM
+3382 KPVWKDVINIGLIL
-3395 FKYLANQE
+3395 KYLANQE
-3403 EYTKDGTDYES
+3403 EYTKSGTDYEA

-3419 QIYLKRLIE
+3419 QVYLKRLIE
-3428 PTAVKRIEQGKN
+3428 PTAVKRAEQGKN
-3440 VLLEGWLPSEEE
+3440 ILLEGWLPSEEEE
-3452 TVNKYQYYNSQN
+3452 TVNKYQYYNSQR